1 MSIKPLKYYVKDITL
16 RYEATVRRKKT
27 TTDHKILIYNTKDIA
42 IEFNKDVRNGFI
54 NKKKLSLKG
63 HSVWID
69 KILPLTELKERNKGI
84 KVTSRKREADYEM
97 INTQSIIEAFPN
109 INEMLEMEVYWNTI
123 EDVYYINPAPGR
135 IQTSIIQADNQDS
148 FANLYK
154 FISSD
159 RYLNPIQYLFGD
171 KDMDDVVIDRL
182 HSMVRSPEKEMFNL
196 FNTIIATYNPIK
208 YISEISLLYAYVNS
222 DGIRSIP
229 EELED
234 EYDKFCESK
243 YGSFIRQNFDFDEVS
258 TFGIIKSDELY
269 HKEIN
274 DDYEYY
280 VSNPIQFV
288 KDQFN
293 KGKINKK
300 LLCNIME
307 DHVRDQVDLSGIN
320 ITIS

>member
-16 RYEATVRRKKT
+16 RYEAIVRRKKT
-27 TTDHKILIYNTKDIA
+27 TTDHKLLIYNTKDIA
-42 IEFNKDVRNGFI
+42 IEFHKDVKDGFL
-54 NKKKLSLKG
+54 NKKKMSLKG

-69 KILPLTELKERNKGI
+69 KTLPLAELKQRNKGI
-84 KVTSRKREADYEM
+84 KVTSKKREADYEM
-97 INTQSIIEAFPN
+97 LNIQSIIEAFPKRDE
-109 INEMLEMEVYWNTI
+109 ISEMEVYWNTI

-135 IQTSIIQADNQDS
+135 IQTSVIQADNQDS
-148 FANLYK
+148 FGNLYK

-196 FNTIIATYNPIK
+196 FNTIIATYDPIK
-208 YISEISLLYAYVNS
+208 YVSEISLLYAYANS
-222 DGIRSIP
+222 SDIRSAP

-234 EYDKFCESK
+234 EYDRFCESK
-243 YGSFIRQNFDFDEVS
+243 YGSFIRQSFDFDNVS
-258 TFGIIKSDELY
+258 LFSVIKSDELY
-269 HKEIN
+269 HKEL
-274 DDYEYY
+274 DDNYEYY
-280 VSNPIQFV
+280 ITNPIQFV

-300 LLCNIME
+300 ILCNIME
-307 DHVRDQVDLSGIN
+307 DHIRDQVDLSGIN